1 MLGVLGLKI
10 FFYLVVLQMRKC
22 IKVGR
27 KNGYFCFFWV
37 MGVSRRMLWI
47 TKKHVKKNIA
57 GQWNSKENLNNN
69 SGNEVHQKGYEWFT
83 SHHSLTKPKLDNQ

>member
-1 MLGVLGLKI
+1 
-10 FFYLVVLQMRKC
+10 MRKC

-57 GQWNSKENLNNN
+57 GQWNSKKNLNNN
-69 SGNEVHQKGYEWFT
+69 LGNEVLVERIGMVYFT
-83 SHHSLTKPKLDNQ
+83 PFLNKT